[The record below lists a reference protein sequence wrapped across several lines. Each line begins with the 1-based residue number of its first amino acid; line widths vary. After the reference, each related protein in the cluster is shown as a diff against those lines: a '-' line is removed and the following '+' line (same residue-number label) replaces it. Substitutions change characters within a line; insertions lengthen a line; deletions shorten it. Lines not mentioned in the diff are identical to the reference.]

1 MNFFLQSIAFG
12 IAAFFMLLGLVGVL
26 IPLMPGSLLI
36 WLTVILYAVVER
48 LNGYA
53 AIDPLTLVVIT
64 LISLVTG
71 LADLWL
77 PLVGGKVSGSST
89 RALLFGV
96 AGAILG
102 TILLPL
108 LGSIIGYALGILLGE
123 YQKHRDWDRALR
135 AGAGGLAGWGI
146 GTALQMGGG
155 LLVIIIFIWQ
165 VLTF

>member
-1 MNFFLQSIAFG
+1 MSLFLQSVAFG
-12 IAAFFMLLGLVGVL
+12 VAVFFMLLGLVGVL
-26 IPLMPGSLLI
+26 IPLLPGSLLI
-36 WLTVILYAVVER
+36 WLTVVLYALVER

-53 AIDPLTLVVIT
+53 AIDPLTLVAIT

-77 PLVGGKVSGSST
+77 PLLGGKVSGSST

-96 AGAILG
+96 AGAIIG
-102 TILLPL
+102 TFLLPL
-108 LGSIIGYALGILLGE
+108 LGSIIGYAVGILLGE
-123 YQKHRDWDRALR
+123 YQKHRNWDRALR

-146 GTALQMGGG
+146 GTATQMGGG